1 MTSLGSFSRGA
12 ALAAV
17 MVAAEQLGYTK
28 LFAEQEEAVLHFLS
42 GQDVFV
48 SLPTGAG
55 KSLCYDLLLL
65 TVTVWLQM

>member
-1 MTSLGSFSRGA
+1 
-12 ALAAV
+12 
-17 MVAAEQLGYTK
+17 MVVATEWLGYAK
-28 LFAEQEEAVLHFLS
+28 LLAEQEEAVLLFLS

-55 KSLCYDLLLL
+55 KSLCYDLLLP

>member
-1 MTSLGSFSRGA
+1 
-12 ALAAV
+12 
-17 MVAAEQLGYTK
+17 MVVATERLDYAILSAEQG
-28 LFAEQEEAVLHFLS
+28 EAVLHFLS

-65 TVTVWLQM
+65 MVTV